1 MTRYVYAFSEGD
13 GKNKRLL
20 GGKGANLCEMTQ
32 IGLNVP
38 PGFVITTQAC
48 LEYLENRTLPPELM
62 EQVLRNIQALELKTG
77 KEFGGEANPLLVS
90 VRSGSALSMPGM
102 MDTILNLGLNQT
114 TLRGLIRMTGNV
126 RFGYDAYR
134 RFIQLFGKVA
144 LGIKEEHFDTE
155 FEAVKRAAGVK
166 ADIALDAEHM
176 RDACERFLAVVLRET
191 GKPFP
196 EDVYQQLEISIRA
209 VFNSWMGKRA
219 VDYRREFHITPD
231 MANGT
236 AVNVVTMVFG
246 NMGNDCA
253 TGVGFTRN
261 PGTGENEMYGEYLVN
276 AQGEDVVAGIRT
288 PKPVSEMAHEMPE
301 LYRQLVDLRNKLES
315 HYREVQDYEYTIEK
329 GVLYCLQTRNGKM
342 NATAMVRTS
351 VEMYGEGLIS
361 KDQALLRVDPAL
373 LEQLLHPRL
382 DPHHNQVSLAQ
393 GLPASPGAASGRCVF
408 DADQAEMLGRA
419 GEKVILVREETK
431 PEDIHGFFA
440 SQGILTSRGG
450 KTSHAAVVA
459 RGMGKACVAG
469 AEGIEV
475 DSRGRT
481 AKIGDITLREGDVIT
496 IDGSN
501 GYVYLG
507 EIPTLP
513 PEFSDELNTL
523 LSWADEKA
531 QLKVMANGDT
541 PDMARVAVRYGAR
554 GIGLC
559 RTERMFNASERL
571 PVVVEMIMARTVEER
586 QTALDKLLPM
596 QRQDF
601 EEMFR
606 IVAPNPV
613 TIRLLD
619 PPMHEFLPSES
630 QLLDEIE
637 ALKEYRLV
645 VKGRTAALTAMN
657 ALVQSLSGDASVN
670 EDHVNSIIAK
680 KELML
685 KKVRDL
691 HEVNPMLGHR
701 GVRLGITYPEI
712 YEMQIR
718 AILEAEAGCL
728 KAGIPVCP
736 EIMVPQVITVQE
748 LKRVRASVDKV
759 RAEVEAHYG
768 IHLTF
773 KFGTMIETVRACTR
787 AGDLA
792 ELAEFFSFGTNDLTQ
807 AVYSFSREDAENK
820 FLPLYTET
828 GILHDN
834 PFETL
839 DVKGIGVLMQMSVDL
854 GRATHPNLKVGIC
867 GEQGGDPSSIRFCH
881 EIGINYVSC
890 SPHRVPVA
898 RLAAAQALL
907 LARGT
912 VPSAAVTPPKPQA
925 PVYPPAQPAVSP
937 PMPPTPAPQPIQSAS
952 TMEAPA
958 PQPAIPQA
966 AIKIL
971 SSEPPATPRTRVQS
985 YIEESLHPV
994 NAPAPASAPAAPSEP
1009 PMAAAT
1015 YLAEEPEPVAPAVES
1030 SPLRETR
1037 VEAAIRA
1044 LSEATP
1050 EVTPA
1055 AAPEMQPAYIPEPEP
1070 IQPAPISEPVTV
1082 MEAAPAATQAVPT
1095 PSVAAPAP
1103 GAAPPPA
1110 KPKGGGL
1117 SFISKAMKAMKDI
1130 DKKTPPAAESN
1141 AFPTGTN
1148 RVDPRTQAPV
1158 QPAPVTPPPA
1168 PPAPTTPV
1176 FEPKSKPVQPPAPP
1190 GTPEVQPA
1198 LVTQPAPA
1206 PKPAEKSK
1214 GGFMGAMSKAFKAI
1228 KEIDKP
1234 S

>member
-1 MTRYVYAFSEGD
+1 
-13 GKNKRLL
+13 
-20 GGKGANLCEMTQ
+20 
-32 IGLNVP
+32 
-38 PGFVITTQAC
+38 
-48 LEYLENRTLPPELM
+48 
-62 EQVLRNIQALELKTG
+62 
-77 KEFGGEANPLLVS
+77 
-90 VRSGSALSMPGM
+90 
-102 MDTILNLGLNQT
+102 
-114 TLRGLIRMTGNV
+114 
-126 RFGYDAYR
+126 
-134 RFIQLFGKVA
+134 
-144 LGIKEEHFDTE
+144 
-155 FEAVKRAAGVK
+155 
-166 ADIALDAEHM
+166 
-176 RDACERFLAVVLRET
+176 
-191 GKPFP
+191 
-196 EDVYQQLEISIRA
+196 
-209 VFNSWMGKRA
+209 
-219 VDYRREFHITPD
+219 
-231 MANGT
+231 
-236 AVNVVTMVFG
+236 
-246 NMGNDCA
+246 
-253 TGVGFTRN
+253 
-261 PGTGENEMYGEYLVN
+261 
-276 AQGEDVVAGIRT
+276 
-288 PKPVSEMAHEMPE
+288 
-301 LYRQLVDLRNKLES
+301 
-315 HYREVQDYEYTIEK
+315 
-329 GVLYCLQTRNGKM
+329 
-342 NATAMVRTS
+342 
-351 VEMYGEGLIS
+351 
-361 KDQALLRVDPAL
+361 
-373 LEQLLHPRL
+373 
-382 DPHHNQVSLAQ
+382 
-393 GLPASPGAASGRCVF
+393 
-408 DADQAEMLGRA
+408 
-419 GEKVILVREETK
+419 
-431 PEDIHGFFA
+431 
-440 SQGILTSRGG
+440 
-450 KTSHAAVVA
+450 
-459 RGMGKACVAG
+459 
-469 AEGIEV
+469 
-475 DSRGRT
+475 
-481 AKIGDITLREGDVIT
+481 
-496 IDGSN
+496 
-501 GYVYLG
+501 
-507 EIPTLP
+507 
-513 PEFSDELNTL
+513 
-523 LSWADEKA
+523 
-531 QLKVMANGDT
+531 
-541 PDMARVAVRYGAR
+541 
-554 GIGLC
+554 
-559 RTERMFNASERL
+559 
-571 PVVVEMIMARTVEER
+571 
-586 QTALDKLLPM
+586 
-596 QRQDF
+596 
-601 EEMFR
+601 
-606 IVAPNPV
+606 
-613 TIRLLD
+613 
-619 PPMHEFLPSES
+619 
-630 QLLDEIE
+630 
-637 ALKEYRLV
+637 
-645 VKGRTAALTAMN
+645 
-657 ALVQSLSGDASVN
+657 
-670 EDHVNSIIAK
+670 
-680 KELML
+680 
-685 KKVRDL
+685 
-691 HEVNPMLGHR
+691 
-701 GVRLGITYPEI
+701 
-712 YEMQIR
+712 
-718 AILEAEAGCL
+718 
-728 KAGIPVCP
+728 
-736 EIMVPQVITVQE
+736 
-748 LKRVRASVDKV
+748 
-759 RAEVEAHYG
+759 
-768 IHLTF
+768 
-773 KFGTMIETVRACTR
+773 MIETVRACTR

-839 DVKGIGVLMQMSVDL
+839 DVKGVGVLMQMSVDL